1 MRTELLLL
9 GVLAAVTVTAIAVA
23 WFATVRARAAEA
35 SVRAMEL
42 EHATAVRQHRRTEP
56 IAVSAVPVS
65 LVATPLD
72 RVPAGGEVTA
82 KIQVLVV
89 EDEPGVREFIKRVL
103 LRSGREVV
111 TAAGPLAAL
120 AVLNSRPGISLMLVD
135 IVMPEMDGYDLAAEA
150 RKIAPQIR
158 VVFMSAFARD
168 SSRHPGRDGF
178 LSKPFS
184 VDLLIATVDN
194 ALAF

>member
-9 GVLAAVTVTAIAVA
+9 GVLGAVTVTAIAVA

-56 IAVSAVPVS
+56 ISVSAVPVS
-65 LVATPLD
+65 LATTPVD
-72 RVPAGGEVTA
+72 HVPAGGEATV
-82 KIQVLVV
+82 KVRVLVV

-120 AVLNSRPGISLMLVD
+120 TVLNSRPGISLMLVD

-150 RKIAPQIR
+150 RKIAPQVR

-168 SSRHPGRDGF
+168 PGRHPGRDGF

-184 VDLLIATVDN
+184 VELLIATVDN

>member
-1 MRTELLLL
+1 M
-9 GVLAAVTVTAIAVA
+9 TAIAVA

-120 AVLNSRPGISLMLVD
+120 TVLNSRAGISLMLVD